1 MPFKGYSRGAVLA
14 TGYYKSSGQQ
24 RPLLF
29 LNFITALQHPG
40 MPTSMPKLYPTAI
53 QVVL

>member
-1 MPFKGYSRGAVLA
+1 MERYWQQDIIKAVVSVS
-14 TGYYKSSGQQ
+14 KD
-24 RPLLF
+24 RCFF

-40 MPTSMPKLYPTAI
+40 VLTSMPKLYFTSI

>member
-1 MPFKGYSRGAVLA
+1 MERYWQQDIIKAVVS
-14 TGYYKSSGQQ
+14 KD
-24 RPLLF
+24 RCFF

-40 MPTSMPKLYPTAI
+40 MPTSMPKLYLTAI